1 MAQVFIKDSDADLD
15 YKFDWNDDSDPWLAT
30 GETISSHVITA
41 ETGITAYN
49 DSEADGTVKIWVKE
63 GTAEGNYTIACRI
76 VTNAARTDERTI
88 IINCR
93 NQ

>member
-15 YKFDWNDDSDPWLAT
+15 YKFDWNDDNDPWLAT

-49 DSEADGTVKIWVKE
+49 DSEADGVVKIWIKG
-63 GTAEGNYTIACRI
+63 GTAGERYDIACKI
-76 VTNAARTDERTI
+76 VTSAARTDERTI
-88 IINCR
+88 IIRCTNR
-93 NQ
+93 